1 LIKKKFKVLSIDH
14 IAIASKD
21 FSGLEHLFSEVLGL
35 TSTKKERVKTELVD
49 VLKLYSEDKKT
60 AIELLEPIENNTTV
74 SKFLN
79 SKIQGIHHLALTVD
93 NILNAISYLK
103 YHKIFFVYE
112 KPQIGSDNKLI
123 NFIHPKFSPG
133 ILIELCQD
141 K

>member
-1 LIKKKFKVLSIDH
+1 MIKKKFKVLSIDH

-35 TSTKKERVKTELVD
+35 KSTKKERVKTELVD
-49 VLKLYSEDKKT
+49 VLKLYSEDNKT

-93 NILNAISYLK
+93 NISNAISYLG
-103 YHKIFFVYE
+103 
-112 KPQIGSDNKLI
+112 IGSPIIRTTPL
-123 NFIHPKFSPG
+123 SPG
-133 ILIELCQD
+133 ARGPKRSSGPKKISARS
-141 K
+141 